1 MAQYPIKMLKDESGT
16 PFVPLV
22 APEAVKD
29 GQGFDLP
36 AVLNNKLEKTNIIA
50 GTNITLSVSEN
61 DITINSTAGGATTNI
76 IDNLDQTTSG
86 VGVLDAHQGY
96 VLKGM
101 IPGVQNNLTSTSTTD
116 ALSAYQGYLLSNRVV
131 PSGGTANQVLAKDSA
146 TDNDVKWLTLPSVV
160 DNLTSTSTTDALS
173 ANQGSVLDSKFASY
187 LPLSGGT
194 VTGNLVV
201 QGDTTLNKAD
211 SGVVKVLGTASN
223 GSFRTRV
230 INGITADGTAY
241 DDLHL
246 QYGANKAIKL
256 GNTASYT
263 ISADGSTYSGTSAVA
278 NKLGTSNV
286 GTSDRPIYLASGTP
300 TQCNTPASGN
310 YFRGIPFISS
320 GGVMEVGRYIDFHP
334 TNGSTADYSK
344 RIDAGT
350 GTTGRVLTLPDKTGT
365 LALEYKNLYANDSG
379 AASVTLSETAANFS
393 YIDVTFKQMNQT
405 QRGMTRV
412 YAPNGKTFNMS
423 ILDGDGGGMGWFT
436 ATASISGTSISI
448 SKGESLAI
456 YNPTVGQALY
466 CAGKSINEMRILR
479 VDGYR

>member
-1 MAQYPIKMLKDESGT
+1 M
-16 PFVPLV
+16 
-22 APEAVKD
+22 
-29 GQGFDLP
+29 
-36 AVLNNKLEKTNIIA
+36 
-50 GTNITLSVSEN
+50 
-61 DITINSTAGGATTNI
+61 
-76 IDNLDQTTSG
+76 
-86 VGVLDAHQGY
+86 
-96 VLKGM
+96 
-101 IPGVQNNLTSTSTTD
+101 
-116 ALSAYQGYLLSNRVV
+116 
-131 PSGGTANQVLAKDSA
+131 
-146 TDNDVKWLTLPSVV
+146 TLPSVV

-173 ANQGSVLDSKFASY
+173 ANQGNVLDSKFASY

-194 VTGNLVV
+194 VTGDLVV
-201 QGDTTLNKAD
+201 QGNTTLNKAD

-230 INGITADGTAY
+230 INGITADGSSY

-310 YFRGIPFISS
+310 YFRGVPFISS

-334 TNGSTADYSK
+334 TNGSTADYTK

-350 GTTGRVLTLPDKTGT
+350 GTTARVITIPDETGT
-365 LALEYKNLYANDSG
+365 MQLKPKNLYNNDSG
-379 AASVTLSETAANFS
+379 AKSVTLSETSANFS
-393 YIDVTFKQMNQT
+393 FLDITYKQQAQNWRMV
-405 QRGMTRV
+405 TRV
-412 YAPNGKTFNMS
+412 YAPNGKSVDLTISQGDSSGIGLFNS
-423 ILDGDGGGMGWFT
+423 CVL
-436 ATASISGTSISI
+436 ISGTSITAQQGASI
-448 SKGESLAI
+448 AWYSNGGI
-456 YNPTVGQALY
+456 
-466 CAGKSINEMRILR
+466 AGFAGGSEINILR